1 MALNNCRNFLWVFR
15 RYSSFPGAPKT
26 LEDCYSLF
34 FLDHTCSIEELR
46 AAYTTTVKRYSDSI
60 ENVREIDRAYYRI
73 LRDLKEAEVVRIR
86 EHPEDAAVSSR
97 YCFEIVLGGRVFSEK
112 KTLNAM
118 IFITTRVKEMSS
130 NLVHSFF
137 FDLRTLC

>member
-46 AAYTTTVKRYSDSI
+46 AAYTTTVKRYSDKI
-60 ENVREIDRAYYRI
+60 ENIREIDRAYYRI
-73 LRDLKEAEVVRIR
+73 LRDLKEAEDARVR
-86 EHPEDAAVSSR
+86 EYPGDAPGLSR
-97 YCFEIVLGGRVFSEK
+97 YLLNLENCFGPLCLHKR
-112 KTLNAM
+112 M
-118 IFITTRVKEMSS
+118 
-130 NLVHSFF
+130 NLKVQNS
-137 FDLRTLC
+137 